1 MTGKCNCPSCIKC
14 KSTRKPFTPNTTSHA
29 TDPLELVHLNIYGPP
44 ETAIGVGQTKP
55 LFIDDAARYPGENIF
70 RYKSEAL
77 DISKE

>member
-1 MTGKCNCPSCIKC
+1 
-14 KSTRKPFTPNTTSHA
+14 
-29 TDPLELVHLNIYGPP
+29 LNIYGPL

-55 LFIDDAARYPGENIF
+55 LFIDDAARHPGENIF